1 MWLLT
6 TQGFYSVVEDRDDP
20 RWLLVRARTR
30 ADLEALRAQIED
42 IEVFEKPEADYR
54 WRARVLREQWLAAVA
69 QLAAGVDY
77 PNVKDAVHERQGPR
91 RSSLYMKVWL
101 VLRRLG

>member
-6 TQGFYSVVEDRDDP
+6 TQGFYSVVEDRDDS
-20 RWLLVRARTR
+20 RWLFVRARTR
-30 ADLEALRAQIED
+30 TDLEALRNQITD
-42 IEVFEKPEADYR
+42 IEVVQSADADYR
-54 WRARVLREQWLAAVA
+54 WRARVLREQWLAAAA
-69 QLAAGVDY
+69 QLASEIDY
-77 PNVKDAVHERQGPR
+77 PNFKDAVLERQGPK